1 MVAYEMIARRL
12 VLAGVLGV
20 LLAPGCQKTE
30 TEQKFSDYRG
40 GGKGNEP
47 WGGKTKEQYLKEQ
60 KAANEAGPKA
70 AAAAKKAAE
79 ERKKADAEKKAEAK
93 RLEDE
98 QKRAAAAT
106 CPPAT
111 VPVTAP
117 ATVAAPATPVP
128 LPKVTASA
136 APALLPAVPAAITD
150 WKMNDYFAAR
160 LAGDPRLLP
169 AVQRLAKDSVG
180 DDSAVRIFA
189 SLLVPQASAAGPQA
203 AVGNGPDAK
212 NRSAPLLEAATAGLA
227 MNQTPG
233 ARQVLIL
240 LLSGL
245 YPTDDDAA
253 GAFAAIKALAEHPS
267 DENDDLLLRVLTSAE
282 QFRPAGRGTVAA
294 DALRAKT
301 VALLGPAA
309 GSGLRMKI
317 ACWLVQPD
325 SPPALRGPL
334 VSLLREPSPV
344 NFSAQVC
351 LEQNGVLPGEA
362 CGPIEKGLAGASS
375 DAFGLLAGLSTAAA
389 AERDP
394 KWAGTVAGQLWS
406 REFAAA
412 LTARLPQI
420 ESLRGTSPL
429 MLLAGTL
436 PNDTVRGALY
446 QTLGKHWEDN
456 PAALGAA
463 AGDLHTWYEP
473 GFTVLVKLYYRRSF
487 PTPDTGEVQLVRT
500 RQLAGERTLA
510 AKRYAV
516 WMQNGLAIINR
527 LAALPG
533 GTRPVVHGATSAS
546 KMPVTIDAPQDVVL
560 EYHLDWPSAMR
571 DTLPGLRLD
580 PLSVHY
586 VKIEEKAR
594 PSKIVAHYRRALK
607 LGDRVKFPEKGKQT
621 EVHDSAAK
629 LWFDHLSVG
638 STPDRTRSLDIIIR
652 AANPELPMMHDQERR
667 MIVEILSIEI
677 NDPSRR
683 ENGKGPS

>member
-12 VLAGVLGV
+12 LLAGVLV
-20 LLAPGCQKTE
+20 ALLAPGCGQTE

-60 KAANEAGPKA
+60 KAASEAGAKG
-70 AAAAKKAAE
+70 AAAAKKEAE

-98 QKRAAAAT
+98 QKRAAAAAR
-106 CPPAT
+106 PSA
-111 VPVTAP
+111 TAP

-128 LPKVTASA
+128 SSHVPASA
-136 APALLPAVPAAITD
+136 APALLPALPAAIAD

-189 SLLVPQASAAGPQA
+189 ALLVPQATA
-203 AVGNGPDAK
+203 GNGPDAK

-267 DENDDLLLRVLTSAE
+267 DENDDLLLRVLISAE

-294 DALRAKT
+294 DALRAKA

-317 ACWLVQPD
+317 ARWLVQPD

-334 VSLLREPSPV
+334 VSLLREASPV
-344 NFSAQVC
+344 NFAAQVC

-406 REFAAA
+406 QGFAAG

-420 ESLRGTSPL
+420 ESIRGTSPL
-429 MLLAGTL
+429 MLLASTV
-436 PNDTVRGALY
+436 PNDAVRGALY
-446 QTLGKHWEDN
+446 QALGKHWEDD
-456 PAALGAA
+456 PAALAAA

-500 RQLAGERTLA
+500 RQLAGERTMA
-510 AKRYAV
+510 AKRYAA
-516 WMQNGLAIINR
+516 WMQNGLAIMNR

-533 GTRPVVHGATSAS
+533 ATGPVIHGATSAS
-546 KMPVTIDAPQDVVL
+546 EMPVTVDSPRDVVL

-571 DTLPGLRLD
+571 DTLLGLRLD

-594 PSKIVAHYRRALK
+594 PSKIVAHYKRSLK

-621 EVHDSAAK
+621 EVHDSAAR

-652 AANPELPMMHDQERR
+652 AANPELPMMHDQERK

-683 ENGKGPS
+683 ENRGGPS